1 MAAGRKGFVPIGFQ
15 AFTVLELLVAVAI
28 FTILGA
34 IAIPNWL
41 ALLPLYRLN
50 SAARQVQSELHKIKS
65 RAISER
71 ASYRLVFSTSSY
83 SIEKDK
89 NDGSGWQSTG
99 ENKPLPEGITL
110 GSGTDLILSFKSRGT
125 ATNATTQLCNAD
137 GAGKDLVVSGTG
149 RIRIDNAK
157 C

>member
-1 MAAGRKGFVPIGFQ
+1 MAAGRRGFVPIGFQ

-28 FTILGA
+28 FAILGA

-41 ALLPLYRLN
+41 ALLPMYRLN

-71 ASYRLVFSTSSY
+71 ASYRLVFSTASY
-83 SIEKDK
+83 SIEKD
-89 NDGSGWQSTG
+89 NGSGWQSTG

-110 GSGTDLILSFKSRGT
+110 GSGTELILNFTSRGT
-125 ATNATTQLCNAD
+125 ASNATTKLCNAD
-137 GAGKDLVVSGTG
+137 GAGKNLIVSGTG